1 MLGLP
6 TYLIGHFMKYSVRPD
21 SKLNIRLKV
30 LKYTSGEY
38 FVFMVEII
46 DSILNLIEKNNF

>member
-1 MLGLP
+1 
-6 TYLIGHFMKYSVRPD
+6 MKYSVRPD
-21 SKLNIRLKV
+21 SKLNIWLKV

-38 FVFMVEII
+38 FVFMVKII